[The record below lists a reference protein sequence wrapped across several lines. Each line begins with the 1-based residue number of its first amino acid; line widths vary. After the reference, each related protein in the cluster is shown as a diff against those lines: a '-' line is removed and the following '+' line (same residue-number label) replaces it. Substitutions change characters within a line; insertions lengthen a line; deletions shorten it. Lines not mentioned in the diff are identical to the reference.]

1 MKFGIIGAG
10 MIGNFHAKAITEM
23 NGGTLHSV
31 FDLRAEGA
39 ERLAS
44 QYGVKAYSDI
54 DAFLSDPELE
64 IVTIG
69 TPSGAHLDPAL
80 AALNAGK
87 HVICEKPLEINPA
100 RIDEMMEAAKANGK
114 TLAAVL
120 NRRFHPALEAFKGA
134 AEAGRFGKITSASCY
149 VKWWRTQ
156 EYYDSG
162 AWRGTWALDGG
173 GALMNQSIHTVDT
186 LLHIAG
192 PVKAVRASMGLIA
205 HERIEVEDIVVATL
219 EFESG
224 AMGVIEATTAA
235 WSSTGHPARVQVC
248 GTQGSVFLADEAFD
262 LGFAVA
268 DQPQRHRLHA
278 AGRARARQL
287 APENGREG
295 EADEIIEGA
304 AGQIG
309 IDQRHVDFAR
319 LGHGRGHRILGD
331 GVEDDAL
338 DRGVLLDG
346 LLRAEHVEHMPG
358 NGFAF
363 TIGVGGEDQAI
374 GALERAGNVGKALAG
389 GGIDLPG
396 HGKVLVGADRTILGR
411 QIADMAERGQ
421 DLIARTQIF
430 VDCLGFSRTFNDDDL
445 HGLPVPQRSLRSGA
459 TW

>member
-44 QYGVKAYSDI
+44 QYGVKAYSNI
-54 DAFLSDPELE
+54 DEFLSDPELE

-87 HVICEKPLEINPA
+87 HVICEKPLEINVA

-219 EFESG
+219 EFENG

-248 GTQGSVFLADEAFD
+248 GTQGSVFLADEAFEVWD
-262 LGFAVA
+262 FAQEADADKEVKETMMKGAAVGLGANDPTAINATGHIRNFEETVNAIKEGREPTVGASEARKAVA
-268 DQPQRHRLHA
+268 VICA
-278 AGRARARQL
+278 VYESARNGGAR
-287 APENGREG
+287 
-295 EADEIIEGA
+295 
-304 AGQIG
+304 
-309 IDQRHVDFAR
+309 
-319 LGHGRGHRILGD
+319 
-331 GVEDDAL
+331 VEL
-338 DRGVLLDG
+338 
-346 LLRAEHVEHMPG
+346 
-358 NGFAF
+358 
-363 TIGVGGEDQAI
+363 
-374 GALERAGNVGKALAG
+374 
-389 GGIDLPG
+389 
-396 HGKVLVGADRTILGR
+396 
-411 QIADMAERGQ
+411 
-421 DLIARTQIF
+421 
-430 VDCLGFSRTFNDDDL
+430 
-445 HGLPVPQRSLRSGA
+445 
-459 TW
+459 